1 MTVPCRGKLSR
12 RALVIGLALAMGTGA
27 AHAAGALKVWR
38 HGIVEAKGDSSILFM
53 PARGGFAEKRGI
65 DLQLVQFVVGTTPVR
80 ALVAGQLES
89 FEGSPVVALA
99 AMHQGADIKIV
110 GCHWPVMTYS
120 VFARADINSISD
132 LRGKTVGVSAPGSL
146 PDLFIREALESGG
159 LKDTDVRYA
168 NAGSSTD
175 RFKAVAAGVVDAAG
189 SSSEFE
195 IEAGARG
202 LTVLMRGAEATP
214 NLLRSCLMTTAR
226 NIAGRRADLVNFL
239 AASMEGYAHA
249 LANRE
254 AAVRLAKESAHLP
267 PGDGSAEF
275 VYDEV
280 IKYSAVTP
288 DLAIPLDK
296 VQWADDIMVKHGAVR
311 ERMDAARF
319 VDDGPR
325 REALRLIGN

>member
-27 AHAAGALKVWR
+27 VHAAGALKVWR

-202 LTVLMRGAEATP
+202 
-214 NLLRSCLMTTAR
+214 SHAR
-226 NIAGRRADLVNFL
+226 CIPAFAPG
-239 AASMEGYAHA
+239 
-249 LANRE
+249 RE
-254 AAVRLAKESAHLP
+254 AAVTRTSRRRTRR
-267 PGDGSAEF
+267 GSACPARSGPTSRSTRSRSTAS
-275 VYDEV
+275 YPG
-280 IKYSAVTP
+280 SRCTP
-288 DLAIPLDK
+288 
-296 VQWADDIMVKHGAVR
+296 
-311 ERMDAARF
+311 
-319 VDDGPR
+319 GPDRSSR
-325 REALRLIGN
+325 R